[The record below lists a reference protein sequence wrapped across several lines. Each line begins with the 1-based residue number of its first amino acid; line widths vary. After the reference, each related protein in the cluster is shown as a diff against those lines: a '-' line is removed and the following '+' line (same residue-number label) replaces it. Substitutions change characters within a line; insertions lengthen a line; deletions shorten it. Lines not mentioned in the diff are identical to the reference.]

1 MMMFTVIFFVI
12 TAAYASVAA
21 YADEAE
27 PHIPEWI
34 PDFTQYYTD
43 GLLTTDEYTT
53 AIRYLLDEGVI
64 YLGEP
69 PQADNPELVYGNV
82 TRNVDGN
89 TIHVD
94 NVTIRIPL
102 VDVEDSGN
110 YTMPHAVLAKLLC
123 PVGSPAQ
130 YDIDDKQ
137 RQDRYERT
145 IAVVY
150 CNTELHLGEIMIGF
164 GLGWIN
170 DHYCDKSEF
179 EFADWTRGS
188 CWY

>member
-1 MMMFTVIFFVI
+1 MTFPVIFVVMI
-12 TAAYASVAA
+12 LAYASVAA
-21 YADEAE
+21 YASGAE

-34 PDFTQYYTD
+34 TDLTQYYSD
-43 GLLTTDEYTT
+43 GQVTADEYTN

-64 YLGEP
+64 YLGES
-69 PQADNPELVYGNV
+69 PQPNNPELVYGTV

-89 TIHVD
+89 TIHIN
-94 NVTIRIPL
+94 NVNIRIPL

-137 RQDRYERT
+137 IQDKYGRT
-145 IAVVY
+145 LANVY

-170 DHYCDKSEF
+170 DYWCDKSEF
-179 EFADWTRGS
+179 EFADWTYGI
-188 CWY
+188 CWH

>member
-1 MMMFTVIFFVI
+1 MMFTVILVVI
-12 TAAYASVAA
+12 TAAYAGVAA

-34 PDFTQYYTD
+34 SDLTQYYTD
-43 GLLTTDEYTT
+43 GLLTADEYTT
-53 AIRYLLDEGVI
+53 AIRYLLDEDII

-69 PQADNPELVYGNV
+69 PQTDNPELVYGTV

-89 TIHVD
+89 TIHIDDVI
-94 NVTIRIPL
+94 IRIPL
-102 VDVEDSGN
+102 VDVQDSGN
-110 YTMPHAVLAKLLC
+110 HTMPHAVLAKLLC

-137 RQDRYERT
+137 RQDKYKRT
-145 IAVVY
+145 VAVVY

-170 DHYCDKSEF
+170 DYWCDRSEF
-179 EFADWTRGS
+179 EFADWTHGS
-188 CWY
+188 CWH

>member
-12 TAAYASVAA
+12 TAAYAGVAA

-34 PDFTQYYTD
+34 SDFTQYYTD
-43 GLLTTDEYTT
+43 GLLTADEYTT
-53 AIRYLLDEGVI
+53 AIRYLLDEDII

-69 PQADNPELVYGNV
+69 PQTNNPELVYGTV

-89 TIHVD
+89 TIHIDDV
-94 NVTIRIPL
+94 NIRIPL

-170 DHYCDKSEF
+170 DDWCDRSEF
-179 EFADWTRGS
+179 EFADWTHGS
-188 CWY
+188 CWS

>member
-1 MMMFTVIFFVI
+1 MMFTVIFFVI

-53 AIRYLLDEGVI
+53 AIRYLLDEDII

-69 PQADNPELVYGNV
+69 PQTNNPELVYGTV

-89 TIHVD
+89 TIHIDDV
-94 NVTIRIPL
+94 NIRIPL

-170 DHYCDKSEF
+170 DDWCDRSEF
-179 EFADWTRGS
+179 EFADWTHGS
-188 CWY
+188 CWS

>member
-1 MMMFTVIFFVI
+1 MMFTVILFVI

-27 PHIPEWI
+27 PHIPKWI
-34 PDFTQYYTD
+34 SNFTQYYAD
-43 GLLTTDEYTT
+43 GQMTTEVFTET
-53 AIRYLLDEGVI
+53 VRYLLDAGVI
-64 YLGEP
+64 YLGDP
-69 PQADNPELVYGNV
+69 PADNPEIINGTV

-89 TIHVD
+89 TIYIDDV
-94 NVTIRIPL
+94 NIRIPL

-137 RQDRYERT
+137 RQDKYERT

-170 DHYCDKSEF
+170 DYYCDKSEF
-179 EFADWTRGS
+179 EFADWTHGS
-188 CWY
+188 CWH